1 MELKIIIC
9 DDSAEDAAFLTEL
22 TSAWGKHGGHTLQL
36 ETVHSAEAFLFR
48 YEDDKT
54 CDILLLDVEMP
65 GKSGVELAKEIRK
78 TDDALQIVFVT
89 GYSDYI
95 AEGYEVSALHYLMK
109 PVNKEKFF
117 AVLDRAVSK
126 LKSREKSLLLET
138 SGETVR
144 VPMHAIRYIDV
155 RQNYVTVHAR
165 EDYTVKKTLGAMEK
179 ELDSRFFR
187 AGRSLIVNLGY
198 IRRVSKTD
206 VFLEDG
212 TVLQLPRG
220 VYEALNRAIIERL

>member
-1 MELKIIIC
+1 MEYKIIVC

-22 TSAWGKHGGHTLQL
+22 TAQWGKHSGHTLRM
-36 ETVHSAEAFLFR
+36 ESFDSAEAFLFH

-78 TDDALQIVFVT
+78 TNETVQIVFVT

-117 AVLDRAVSK
+117 SVLDRAVSK
-126 LKSREKSLLLET
+126 LKSREKTVFLECA
-138 SGETVR
+138 GETVR
-144 VPMHAIRYIDV
+144 VPLYEIRYMDV

-165 EDYTVKKTLGAMEK
+165 EDYTVKRTLGAMEK
-179 ELDSRFFR
+179 ELDNRFFR
-187 AGRSLIVNLGY
+187 AGRSLILNLSC

-206 VFLEDG
+206 VYLEDG

-220 VYEALNRAIIERL
+220 VYDALNRAIIERL

>member
-1 MELKIIIC
+1 MEYKIIIC

-22 TSAWGKHGGHTLQL
+22 TSFWGKQNGHTLHI
-36 ETVHSAEAFLFR
+36 ETYPSAEAFLFR
-48 YEDDKT
+48 YEEDKT

-78 TDDALQIVFVT
+78 TNETLQIVFVT

-109 PVNKEKFF
+109 PVHEEKFF
-117 AVLDRAVSK
+117 SVLERAVSK
-126 LKSREKSLLLET
+126 LKSREKSVLLECA
-138 SGETVR
+138 GETVR
-144 VPMHAIRYIDV
+144 VPLHEIRYMDV

-179 ELDSRFFR
+179 ELDNRFFR
-187 AGRSLIVNLGY
+187 AGRSLILNLGY

-206 VFLEDG
+206 VYLEDS

-220 VYEALNRAIIERL
+220 VYDALNRAIIERL

>member
-1 MELKIIIC
+1 MEYKIIIC

-22 TSAWGKHGGHTLQL
+22 TSFWGKQNGHTLHV
-36 ETVHSAEAFLFR
+36 ETYPSAEAFLFR
-48 YEDDKT
+48 YEEDKT

-78 TDDALQIVFVT
+78 TNEILQIVFVT

-109 PVNKEKFF
+109 PVHEEKFF
-117 AVLDRAVSK
+117 SVLDRAVSK
-126 LKSREKSLLLET
+126 LKSREKSILLECA
-138 SGETVR
+138 GETVR
-144 VPMHAIRYIDV
+144 VPMYEIRYMDV

-165 EDYTVKKTLGAMEK
+165 EDYTIKKTLGAMEK
-179 ELDSRFFR
+179 ELDNRFFR
-187 AGRSLIVNLGY
+187 AGRSLILNLGY

-206 VFLEDG
+206 VYLEDG

-220 VYEALNRAIIERL
+220 VYDALNRAIIERL

>member
-1 MELKIIIC
+1 MEYKIIIC

-22 TSAWGKHGGHTLQL
+22 TSFWGKQNGHTLHV
-36 ETVHSAEAFLFR
+36 ETYPSAEAFLFR
-48 YEDDKT
+48 YEEDKI

-78 TDDALQIVFVT
+78 TNETLQIVFVT

-109 PVNKEKFF
+109 PVHEGKFF
-117 AVLDRAVSK
+117 SVLDRAVSK
-126 LKSREKSLLLET
+126 LKSREKSILLECA
-138 SGETVR
+138 GETVR
-144 VPMHAIRYIDV
+144 VPLHEICYMDV

-179 ELDSRFFR
+179 ELDNRFFR
-187 AGRSLIVNLGY
+187 AGRSLILNLGY

-206 VFLEDG
+206 VYLEDG

-220 VYEALNRAIIERL
+220 VYDALNRAIIERL

>member
-1 MELKIIIC
+1 MEYKIIIC
-9 DDSAEDAAFLTEL
+9 DDSAEDAALLTEL
-22 TSAWGKHGGHTLQL
+22 TSFWGKQNGHTLHV
-36 ETVHSAEAFLFR
+36 ETYPSAEAFLFR
-48 YEDDKT
+48 YEEDKT

-78 TDDALQIVFVT
+78 TNETLQIVFVT

-109 PVNKEKFF
+109 PVHEEKFF
-117 AVLDRAVSK
+117 SVLDRAVSK
-126 LKSREKSLLLET
+126 LKSREKSVLLECA
-138 SGETVR
+138 GETVR
-144 VPMHAIRYIDV
+144 VPLHEIRYMDV

-179 ELDSRFFR
+179 ELDNRFFR
-187 AGRSLIVNLGY
+187 AGRSLILNLGY

-206 VFLEDG
+206 VYLEDG

-220 VYEALNRAIIERL
+220 VYDALNRAIIERL

>member
-1 MELKIIIC
+1 MEYKIIIC

-22 TSAWGKHGGHTLQL
+22 TSFWGKQNGHTFHI
-36 ETVHSAEAFLFR
+36 ETYPSAEAFLFR
-48 YEDDKT
+48 YEEDKT

-78 TDDALQIVFVT
+78 TNETLQIVFVT

-109 PVNKEKFF
+109 PVHEGKFF
-117 AVLDRAVSK
+117 SVLDRAVSK
-126 LKSREKSLLLET
+126 LKSREKSILLECA
-138 SGETVR
+138 GETVR
-144 VPMHAIRYIDV
+144 VPLHEIRYMDV

-179 ELDSRFFR
+179 ELDNRFFR
-187 AGRSLIVNLGY
+187 AGRSLILNLGY

-206 VFLEDG
+206 VYLEDG

-220 VYEALNRAIIERL
+220 VYDALNRAIIERL

>member
-1 MELKIIIC
+1 MEFKIIIC

-36 ETVHSAEAFLFR
+36 STVNSAEAFLFR

-65 GKSGVELAKEIRK
+65 GKSGVELAKELRK
-78 TDDALQIVFVT
+78 TNDTIQIVFVT

-117 AVLDRAVSK
+117 SVLDRAVSK

-144 VPMHAIRYIDV
+144 VPLHDIRYIDV
-155 RQNYVTVHAR
+155 RQNYVTVHAQ
-165 EDYTVKKTLGAMEK
+165 EDHTVKKTLGAMEK
-179 ELDSRFFR
+179 ELDNRFFR
-187 AGRSLIVNLGY
+187 AGRSLILNLGC

-206 VFLEDG
+206 VYLEDG

-220 VYEALNRAIIERL
+220 VYDALNRAIIERL

>member
-1 MELKIIIC
+1 MEYKIIIC
-9 DDSAEDAAFLTEL
+9 DDSVEDAAFLSEL
-22 TSAWGKHGGHTLQL
+22 TARWSKHNGHTLYL
-36 ETVHSAEAFLFR
+36 ETVNSAEAFLFR
-48 YEDDKT
+48 YEEDKT

-78 TDDALQIVFVT
+78 TNDAIQIVFVT

-109 PVNKEKFF
+109 PVNEEKFF
-117 AVLDRAVSK
+117 SVLDRAVSK
-126 LKSREKSLLLET
+126 IKSREKSILLECA
-138 SGETVR
+138 GETVR
-144 VPMHAIRYIDV
+144 VPLHAIRYIDV

-179 ELDSRFFR
+179 ELDNRFFR
-187 AGRSLIVNLGY
+187 AGRSLLLNLGY

-206 VFLEDG
+206 VYLEDG

-220 VYEALNRAIIERL
+220 VYDALNRAIIERL

>member
-1 MELKIIIC
+1 MKMNIVLC
-9 DDSAEDAAFLTEL
+9 DDSAEDLAFLTEL
-22 TSAWGKHGGHTLQL
+22 TGLWGKQNGYVLQM
-36 ETVHSAEAFLFR
+36 ETYSSAEAFLFR
-48 YEDDKT
+48 YEEDKT

-78 TDDALQIVFVT
+78 TNEAMQIVFVT

-117 AVLDRAVSK
+117 SVLDRAVSK
-126 LKSREKSLLLET
+126 LESREKSLLLECV
-138 SGETVR
+138 GETVR
-144 VPMHAIRYIDV
+144 VPLYEIRYMDV
-155 RQNYVTVHAR
+155 RQNYVTVHAY

-179 ELDSRFFR
+179 ELDNRFFR
-187 AGRSLIVNLGY
+187 AGRSLILNLGF

-206 VFLEDG
+206 VYLEDG

-220 VYEALNRAIIERL
+220 VYDSLNRAIIERL

>member
-1 MELKIIIC
+1 MEFKIIIC

-36 ETVHSAEAFLFR
+36 STVNSAEAFLFR

-65 GKSGVELAKEIRK
+65 GKSGVELAKELRK
-78 TDDALQIVFVT
+78 TNDTIQIVFVT

-117 AVLDRAVSK
+117 SVLDRAVSK

-144 VPMHAIRYIDV
+144 VPLHDIRYIDV

-165 EDYTVKKTLGAMEK
+165 EDHTVKKTLGAMEK
-179 ELDSRFFR
+179 ELDNRFFR
-187 AGRSLIVNLGY
+187 AGRSLILNLGC

-206 VFLEDG
+206 VYLEDG

-220 VYEALNRAIIERL
+220 VYDALNRAIIERL

>member
-1 MELKIIIC
+1 MEFKIIIC

-36 ETVHSAEAFLFR
+36 STVNSAEAFLFR

-65 GKSGVELAKEIRK
+65 GKSGVELAKELRK
-78 TDDALQIVFVT
+78 TNDTIQIVFVT

-117 AVLDRAVSK
+117 SVLDRAVSK
-126 LKSREKSLLLET
+126 LKSREKLLLLET

-144 VPMHAIRYIDV
+144 VPLHDIRYIDV

-179 ELDSRFFR
+179 ELDNRFFR
-187 AGRSLIVNLGY
+187 AGRSLILNLGC

-206 VFLEDG
+206 VYLEDG

>member
-1 MELKIIIC
+1 MEFKIIIC

-36 ETVHSAEAFLFR
+36 STVNSAEAFLFR

-65 GKSGVELAKEIRK
+65 GKSGVELAKELRK
-78 TDDALQIVFVT
+78 TNDTIQIVFVT

-117 AVLDRAVSK
+117 SVLDRAVSK
-126 LKSREKSLLLET
+126 LKSRDKSLLLET
-138 SGETVR
+138 SGETIR
-144 VPMHAIRYIDV
+144 VPLHDIRYIDV
-155 RQNYVTVHAR
+155 RQNYVTVHAQ

-179 ELDSRFFR
+179 ELDNRFFR
-187 AGRSLIVNLGY
+187 AGRSLILNLGC

-206 VFLEDG
+206 VYLEDG

-220 VYEALNRAIIERL
+220 VYDALNRAIIERL

>member
-1 MELKIIIC
+1 MEYKIIIC

-22 TSAWGKHGGHTLQL
+22 TSLWGKQNGHTLHI
-36 ETVHSAEAFLFR
+36 ETYPSAEAFLFR
-48 YEDDKT
+48 YEEDKT

-78 TDDALQIVFVT
+78 TNETLQIVFVT

-109 PVNKEKFF
+109 PVHEGKFF
-117 AVLDRAVSK
+117 SVLDRAVSK
-126 LKSREKSLLLET
+126 LKSREKSILLECA
-138 SGETVR
+138 GETVR
-144 VPMHAIRYIDV
+144 VPMYEIRYMDV

-179 ELDSRFFR
+179 ELDNRFFR
-187 AGRSLIVNLGY
+187 AGRSLILNLGY

-206 VFLEDG
+206 VYLEDS

-220 VYEALNRAIIERL
+220 VYDALNRAIIERL

>member
-1 MELKIIIC
+1 MAYRVAIV
-9 DDSAEDAAFLTEL
+9 DDSNIDAEYVQSILKEWAKDRQAGVQAQRF
-22 TSAWGKHGGHTLQL
+22 
-36 ETVHSAEAFLFR
+36 VSAESFLFH
-48 YEDDKT
+48 YVEDKAW
-54 CDILLLDVEMP
+54 DILLLDIEMP

-78 TDDALQIVFVT
+78 TNEAIQIVFVT

-109 PVNKEKFF
+109 PVNEEKFF
-117 AVLDRAVSK
+117 SVLDRAVSK
-126 LKSREKSLLLET
+126 LKSREKALFLET
-138 SGETVR
+138 SSETVH

-179 ELDSRFFR
+179 ELDDRFFR
-187 AGRSLIVNLGY
+187 AGRSLILNLGY

-206 VFLEDG
+206 VYLEDG

-220 VYEALNRAIIERL
+220 VYDALNRAIIERL

>member
-1 MELKIIIC
+1 MEYKIIIC
-9 DDSAEDAAFLTEL
+9 DDSAEDAAFLAEL
-22 TSAWGKHGGHTLQL
+22 TALWSKHNGHTLHL
-36 ETVHSAEAFLFR
+36 TTVNSAEAFLFR
-48 YEDDKT
+48 YEEDKT

-78 TDDALQIVFVT
+78 TNEAMQIVFVT

-109 PVNKEKFF
+109 PVNREKFF
-117 AVLDRAVSK
+117 VVLDRAVIK
-126 LKSREKSLLLET
+126 LKSREKSILLET
-138 SGETVR
+138 AGETVR
-144 VPMHAIRYIDV
+144 VPLHAIRYIDV
-155 RQNYVTVHAR
+155 RQNYVTVHAP

-179 ELDSRFFR
+179 ELDNRFFR
-187 AGRSLIVNLGY
+187 AGRSLILNLGY

-206 VFLEDG
+206 VYLEDG

-220 VYEALNRAIIERL
+220 VYDALNRAIIERL